1 MSGHLIRRAEVDG
14 RIVDVRIRGESVV
27 QVGALRPVWDETV
40 HDAAGGALLP
50 GLHDHHI
57 HLLSLAAAARS
68 VWCGP
73 PRVRDEAALRQ
84 ALADA
89 PGRWVRG
96 IGYHESVAGVPDRH
110 TLDRLAPDRPVRLQH
125 RGGALWVLNTL
136 ALAELDL
143 AGVAPD
149 GRLWRADDLLR
160 ERLGPADPPD
170 LAAVGRQLAAWGV
183 TGVTDA
189 TPDLSAD
196 TVDLLA
202 GAGLP
207 QRLWLLGAAQPR
219 PGVEVGALKIL
230 PADHEPP
237 DWAGLRERIGRA
249 HAVGRPVAVHAVT
262 RESVVLTAAVLADV
276 GVLPGDRIEHAAVT
290 GADVLPLLADLG
302 VTVVT
307 QPGLVTER
315 AAEYR
320 RDMPV
325 AQHGDLYRYASL
337 LRAGIRVAPSS
348 DAPFATA
355 DPWRI
360 MAAAADRDLAPAE
373 RVSRRQVLDGLLA
386 SPADPGG
393 APRRVGPNAPADL
406 CLLRV
411 PLATVLS
418 TPDAGHVA
426 TTFYRGR
433 PGPGRL

>member
-1 MSGHLIRRAEVDG
+1 MTLIRGAEVDG
-14 RIVDVRIRGESVV
+14 RTVDVRIRGEWVAEI
-27 QVGALRPVWDETV
+27 GALRPERDEPV

-73 PRVRDEAALRQ
+73 PDVLDEAGLVRV
-84 ALADA
+84 LAAA
-89 PGRWVRG
+89 PGWWVRG
-96 IGYHESVAGVPDRH
+96 IGYHESVAGVPDR
-110 TLDRLAPDRPVRLQH
+110 TVLDRLAPGRPVRVQH
-125 RGGALWVLNTL
+125 RGGALWVLNTP
-136 ALAELDL
+136 ALTELDL
-143 AGVAPD
+143 TGVAPD

-160 ERLGPADPPD
+160 DRLGPADPPD

-189 TPDLSAD
+189 TPELPAD
-196 TVDLLA
+196 TVDLLT

-207 QRLWLLGAAQPR
+207 QRLRLLGAAAATAVADLGPM
-219 PGVEVGALKIL
+219 KIL

-249 HAVGRPVAVHAVT
+249 HAAGRPVAVHAVT
-262 RESVVLTAAVLADV
+262 RESLVVTLAVLADV
-276 GVLPGDRIEHAAVT
+276 GVLPGDRIEHAAVI

-320 RDMPV
+320 QAFPV
-325 AQHGDLYRYASL
+325 ARHGDLYRYASL
-337 LRAGIRVAPSS
+337 LRAGIPVAPSS

-360 MAAAADRDLAPAE
+360 MRAAAERLLAPAE
-373 RVSRRQVLDGLLA
+373 RVSPRQVLDGFLTP
-386 SPADPGG
+386 SDDPGG
-393 APRRVGPNAPADL
+393 APRQVRPGAPADL

-411 PLATVLS
+411 PLATALS

-426 TTFYRGR
+426 ATFCRGGTAY
-433 PGPGRL
+433 P

>member
-1 MSGHLIRRAEVDG
+1 MSGVLIRAAEVDG
-14 RIVDVRIRGESVV
+14 RIVDVRIRDESVV
-27 QVGALRPVWDETV
+27 AVGALRPESDETV

-73 PRVRDEAALRQ
+73 PDVRDEAGLAR
-84 ALADA
+84 ALAGA
-89 PGRWVRG
+89 PGRWLRG

-110 TLDRLAPDRPVRLQH
+110 VLDRLAPDRPVRLQH

-136 ALAELDL
+136 ALTELDL
-143 AGVAPD
+143 IGAAPD

-160 ERLGPADPPD
+160 ARLGPGDPPD
-170 LAAVGRQLAAWGV
+170 LAAVGRQLVGWGV

-189 TPDLSAD
+189 TPDLSTD

-207 QRLWLLGAAQPR
+207 QRLLLLGAAQQRPR
-219 PGVEVGALKIL
+219 VEVGPVKVL
-230 PADHEPP
+230 PDDHEPP
-237 DWAGLRERIGRA
+237 DWTGLRERIGRA
-249 HAVGRPVAVHAVT
+249 HAVGRPVAVHSVT
-262 RESVVLTAAVLADV
+262 RESVVLTIAVLADV
-276 GVLPGDRIEHAAVT
+276 GVLPGDRIEH
-290 GADVLPLLADLG
+290 GAMIGVDVIPLLADLG

-307 QPGLVTER
+307 QPGLVSER

-320 RDMPV
+320 QAIP
-325 AQHGDLYRYASL
+325 AAEHGDLYRYASL

-360 MAAAADRDLAPAE
+360 MAAAARRELAPDE
-373 RVSRRQVLDGLLA
+373 RVSPRQVLDGFLA
-386 SPADPGG
+386 PLADPGG
-393 APRRVGPNAPADL
+393 PPRRVVPGAPADL

-411 PLATVLS
+411 PLATALS

-426 TTFYRGR
+426 AAFCRGR
-433 PGPGRL
+433 LG